1 MSWLRDYHNLYFKYA
16 WETWNISVSKKFVIF
31 SLMVPVVEFLWQKHF
46 QPNFK
51 VYIDD
56 KCTVYKQISYLRL
69 SVNTTGL
76 ILLWYMSVVLGIL
89 FWEFKLQNIM
99 SWLRD
104 NDKILKIYLENVRY
118 YGQVILWRSSL
129 TCFNL
134 VLKQSGRKNFVI
146 FSLMVK
152 TLSFEFLNI
161 SWWFVYILQTN
172 IWFGI
177 CS

>member
-1 MSWLRDYHNLYFKYA
+1 
-16 WETWNISVSKKFVIF
+16 
-31 SLMVPVVEFLWQKHF
+31 MVPVVEFLRQKHF

-69 SVNTTGL
+69 SVNTIGL

-129 TCFNL
+129 TCFTL

-146 FSLMVK
+146 FSDGK
-152 TLSFEFLNI
+152 NPFIWIFK
-161 SWWFVYILQTN
+161 YILMICVYFTN
-172 IWFGI
+172 KYVIWNLQLIQLIWSCCFT
-177 CS
+177 CLRYWALCFKSLNF